1 MKRYTRPVFE
11 LWTLWRARA
20 TAGMYP
26 FQFTLADDVE
36 RVLTGL
42 DSYDRDAWAAAFSAV
57 AVRYAARAED
67 AEQAGDTSA
76 ARENFLRAYGYYRM
90 ARYPTT
96 NSVGKKSAYRK
107 SQDMLLRASRYFD
120 IPIERVEIP
129 FDGRPGEGDRI
140 IAHLR
145 LPEGTGRLPI
155 MIVSGG
161 IDTFKE
167 DMHTDQLLDRGI
179 ATLAIDIPGVGDAP
193 LAGSEDAERMFTPL
207 LEWIAARPELDSAR
221 IGYWGGSTGGY
232 WAAKIAHTHRD
243 SLACVVSQGGCAH
256 HSFDA
261 DWIEQ
266 AQAGEYPFE
275 LAETLAYAFGRDTF
289 EQWVDFAPKLSLVR
303 QGILEQPCA
312 ETLLINGLHDTVF
325 PISDYYLLLEH
336 GTPKSARFV
345 DAGHMGYTADTQSI
359 ILNWTTDRLQ
369 PAQHR
374 HRATGNQ

>member
-1 MKRYTRPVFE
+1 MSE
-11 LWTLWRARA
+11 LWPLWRARA
-20 TAGMYP
+20 TAGIHP
-26 FQFTLADDVE
+26 FQYTLADDVQG
-36 RVLTGL
+36 VLTGL
-42 DSYDRDAWAAAFSAV
+42 DSYDRDAWAAAFSTV
-57 AVRYAARAED
+57 AVRYQARAED
-67 AEQAGDTSA
+67 AVQAGDTTA
-76 ARENFLRAYGYYRM
+76 AHENYLRAYGYYRM

-96 NSVGKKSAYRK
+96 NSAGKKSAYRK

-129 FDGRPGEGDRI
+129 FTGRPGEGDRI

-145 LPEGTGRLPI
+145 VPKGTDRLPVLL
-155 MIVSGG
+155 VSGG

-167 DMHTDQLLDRGI
+167 DMHTDQLLARGI

-193 LAGSEDAERMFTPL
+193 LAGSEDAERMFTPV
-207 LEWIAARPELDSAR
+207 LEWITTRPELDSER
-221 IGYWGGSTGGY
+221 VGYWGGSTGGY

-243 SLACVVSQGGCAH
+243 SLAYVVSQGGCIDH
-256 HSFDA
+256 GFDA

-266 AQAGEYPFE
+266 AQSGEYPFE

-289 EQWVDFAPKLSLVR
+289 DQWVQYAPKLSLVR
-303 QGILEQPCA
+303 QGILDRPCA

-336 GTPKSARFV
+336 GAPKSVRVF

-359 ILNWTTDRLQ
+359 ILDWITSRLQ

-374 HRATGNQ
+374 DLGGGR

>member
-1 MKRYTRPVFE
+1 VSE
-11 LWTLWRARA
+11 LWPLWRARA
-20 TAGMYP
+20 TAGIHP
-26 FQFTLADDVE
+26 FQYTLADDVQG
-36 RVLTGL
+36 VLTGL
-42 DSYDRDAWAAAFSAV
+42 DSYDRDAWAAAFSTV
-57 AVRYAARAED
+57 AVRYQARAED
-67 AEQAGDTSA
+67 AVQAGDTTA
-76 ARENFLRAYGYYRM
+76 AHENYLRAYGYYRM

-96 NSVGKKSAYRK
+96 NSAGKKSAYRK

-129 FDGRPGEGDRI
+129 FTGRPGEGDRI

-145 LPEGTGRLPI
+145 VPKGTDRLPVLL
-155 MIVSGG
+155 VSGG

-167 DMHTDQLLDRGI
+167 DMHTDQLLARGI

-193 LAGSEDAERMFTPL
+193 LAGSEDAERMFTPV
-207 LEWIAARPELDSAR
+207 LEWITTRPELDSER
-221 IGYWGGSTGGY
+221 VGYWGGSTGGY

-243 SLACVVSQGGCAH
+243 SLAYVVSQGGCIDH
-256 HSFDA
+256 GFDA

-266 AQAGEYPFE
+266 AQSGEYPFE

-289 EQWVDFAPKLSLVR
+289 DQWVQYAPKLSLVR
-303 QGILEQPCA
+303 QGILDRPCA

-336 GTPKSARFV
+336 GMPKSARFF
-345 DAGHMGYTADTQSI
+345 DTGHMGYTADTQSI
-359 ILNWTTDRLQ
+359 ILDWITSRLQ

-374 HRATGNQ
+374 DLGGGR

>member
-1 MKRYTRPVFE
+1 VTE
-11 LWTLWRARA
+11 LWPLWRARA
-20 TAGMYP
+20 AAAIYP
-26 FQFTLADDVE
+26 FQFTLADDVQ

-42 DSYDRDAWAAAFSAV
+42 DSYDRDAWAAAFSTV
-57 AVRYAARAED
+57 AVRYQARAED
-67 AEQAGDTSA
+67 AEHAGNTSA
-76 ARENFLRAYGYYRM
+76 ARENNLRAYGYYRM

-96 NSVGKKSAYRK
+96 NSAGKKRAYRK

-129 FDGRPGEGDRI
+129 FAGRPGEGDRI

-145 LPEGTGRLPI
+145 MPAGTGRLPVLL
-155 MIVSGG
+155 VSGG

-193 LAGSEDAERMFTPL
+193 LAGSEDAERMFTPI
-207 LEWIAARPELDSAR
+207 LEWIAGRPELDSAR
-221 IGYWGGSTGGY
+221 VGYWGGSTGGY
-232 WAAKIAHTHRD
+232 WAAKIAHTHRE

-256 HSFDA
+256 HGFDA

-266 AQAGEYPFE
+266 AQSGEYPFE

-289 EQWVDFAPKLSLVR
+289 EQWVEYAPKLSLVR
-303 QGILEQPCA
+303 QGILDRPCA
-312 ETLLINGLHDTVF
+312 ETLLVNGLHDTVF

-336 GTPKSARFV
+336 GSPKSARFF
-345 DAGHMGYTADTQSI
+345 DEGHMGYTANTQSI
-359 ILNWTTDRLQ
+359 ILEWITNRLQ

-374 HRATGNQ
+374 RLDGGR

>member
-1 MKRYTRPVFE
+1 
-11 LWTLWRARA
+11 
-20 TAGMYP
+20 MYP
-26 FQFTLADDVE
+26 FQFTLAGDVQ
-36 RVLTGL
+36 RILAGL

-57 AVRYAARAED
+57 AVRYAARAVD

-76 ARENFLRAYGYYRM
+76 ARENYLRAYGYYRM

-96 NSVGKKSAYRK
+96 NSVGKKSAYPK
-107 SQDMLLRASRYFD
+107 SQDMLLRASRYFE

-129 FDGRPGEGDRI
+129 FDGRPGEGARI
-140 IAHLR
+140 VAHLR
-145 LPEGTGRLPI
+145 LPAGRNGRLPI

-179 ATLAIDIPGVGDAP
+179 STLAIDIPGVGDAP

-207 LEWIAARPELDSAR
+207 FEWIAARPDLDSAR
-221 IGYWGGSTGGY
+221 VGYWGGSTGGY
-232 WAAKIAHTHRD
+232 WAAKIAHTHRE
-243 SLACVVSQGGCAH
+243 SLACVVSQGGCVH

-261 DWIEQ
+261 DWIEH

-289 EQWVDFAPKLSLVR
+289 EQWVDFAPNLSLVR

-312 ETLLINGLHDTVF
+312 EMLLINGLHDTVF
-325 PISDYYLLLEH
+325 PISDNYLLLEH
-336 GTPKSARFV
+336 GAPKSARFV
-345 DAGHMGYTADTQSI
+345 DAGHMGYTADTLRI
-359 ILNWTTDRLQ
+359 ILNWITDRLG
-369 PAQHR
+369 AAEHR
-374 HRATGNQ
+374 HLGGGQLMTGDDSDD